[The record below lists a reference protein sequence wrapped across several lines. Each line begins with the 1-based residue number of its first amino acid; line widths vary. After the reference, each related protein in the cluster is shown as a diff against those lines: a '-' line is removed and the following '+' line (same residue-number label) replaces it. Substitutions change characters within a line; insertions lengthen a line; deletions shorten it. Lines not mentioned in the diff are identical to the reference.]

1 MSHLDDLPKRDG
13 NHVTEDMAIS
23 AFHRRLLESGAFI
36 LQSVDRK
43 DYGTDCQIEVFDQ
56 GSATNVRIHVQLK
69 GTERPL
75 HADGSI
81 SVGIARTN
89 LNYLLTQPHSFYVC
103 YHVPTDSLRICFA
116 DAVLRQYEHGGRNWT
131 EQQDLTLSFTE
142 KLTVERLRTLASL
155 AKSGAAL
162 SRDRRAGQ
170 VTAEPGAI
178 PGMLRRQVADVHVP
192 ENREAAAKILES
204 LYDRGADE
212 VISAAFSKFAA
223 VLSADDAMGFGYMA
237 EINLGM
243 AGRST
248 NSGRIEAA
256 IGHFRSK
263 LDVGSYQP
271 GSLHYTIGNALSAL
285 GKEDDARKAYEAA
298 LEDQVFMSAPD
309 LAAQAHKNLGT
320 SIERMGDQE
329 LSVVHYHEALRLDPN
344 LPEAHSA
351 LGNYYIRTGRY
362 QDALDHF
369 DRVVFTE
376 RQLGVTSAVAGWRVN
391 ALFNLDDGRGA
402 FREISTLLSHAGDQP
417 WIWPW
422 CAKQVAN
429 FGRTTVGNARQAIG
443 FWQRYIAA
451 HPAASAARR
460 ELLLATFYLRGQ
472 GQDVQQTFA
481 EFRGEF
487 DRQIA
492 HVDDDDAALP
502 WDRLGHWAQDE
513 GDWAEAEQCFRK
525 AFELKGGHYGYC
537 LGTALNVLG
546 RFEESLPILLEQAEV
561 IQPDAM
567 SWFQVA
573 AAQEN
578 LGRPAEAIAA
588 YRRALALD
596 PDYDLAIFNLGGMHW
611 NSGDRAEAGKVWRAA
626 VKRFPD
632 HELAV
637 RLRFMV
643 PSLFSDGPD
652 LDV

>member
-1 MSHLDDLPKRDG
+1 ML
-13 NHVTEDMAIS
+13 
-23 AFHRRLLESGAFI
+23 AFQSRLLESKAFI
-36 LQSVDRK
+36 LQSADRK
-43 DYGTDCQIEVFDQ
+43 DYGTDCQIEVLDL

-75 HADGSI
+75 NADGSV

-103 YHVPTDSLRICFA
+103 YHVPTESLRIRFA
-116 DAVLRQYEHGGRNWT
+116 EAVLRQYEHGGRNWT
-131 EQQDLTLSFTE
+131 EQQTLTLSFTDD
-142 KLTVERLRTLASL
+142 LTVERLRTLASL

-162 SRDRRAGQ
+162 SRDRRTGQ
-170 VTAEPGAI
+170 VMAEPFEI

-212 VISAAFSKFAA
+212 VISAAFNKFAA
-223 VLSADDAMGFGYMA
+223 VLGADDNAMSYGYMA

-248 NSGRIEAA
+248 KSNRIEAA

-263 LDVGSYQP
+263 LGVGSHQP

-285 GKEDDARKAYEAA
+285 GREDDARKAYEAA
-298 LEDQVFMSAPD
+298 LEDQGFTSTTE

-320 SIERMGDQE
+320 SIERLGDQE
-329 LSVVHYHEALRLDPN
+329 LSVTHYHEALRLDPN

-351 LGNYYIRTGRY
+351 LGHYYIWIGRY

-376 RQLGVTSAVAGWRVN
+376 RQLGATSAVAGWRVN
-391 ALFNLDDGRGA
+391 ALFNLNDGRGA
-402 FREISTLLSHAGDQP
+402 FREINTLLGYADDQP

-443 FWQRYIAA
+443 FWQRYITA

-460 ELLLATFYLRGQ
+460 ELLLATFYLRAQ
-472 GQDVQQTFA
+472 GQDVQQTYT

-487 DRQIA
+487 DEQIA
-492 HVDDDDAALP
+492 HVDNEDAALL

-513 GDWAEAEQCFRK
+513 GDWAEAERCFRK
-525 AFELKGGHYGYC
+525 AFELNGGHYGYC
-537 LGTALNVLG
+537 LGTSLNFLG
-546 RFEESLPILLEQAEV
+546 RFEESLQILLEQAEV

-573 AAQEN
+573 VAQDN

-596 PDYDLAIFNLGGMHW
+596 PDYDLAMFNLGGVHW
-611 NSGDRAEAGKVWRAA
+611 NSGDRVEAEKVWRAA
-626 VKRFPD
+626 VRRFPD
-632 HELAV
+632 HELAAK
-637 RLRFMV
+637 LQFMV
-643 PSLFSDGPD
+643 PFLFSDGPD
-652 LDV
+652 PKS